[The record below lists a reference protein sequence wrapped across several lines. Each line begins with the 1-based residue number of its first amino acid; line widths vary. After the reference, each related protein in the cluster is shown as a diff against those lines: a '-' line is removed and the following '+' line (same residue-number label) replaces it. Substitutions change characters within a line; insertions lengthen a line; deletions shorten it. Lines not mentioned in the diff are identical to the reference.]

1 MSNSFDDLLSKLY
14 LHDLITPLAR
24 AEGEIEYIKKFQLN
38 EAYIDANK
46 EEQIKNLMKEM
57 NLKSN
62 EELANWRKQRKLN
75 NEKDFI
81 AYVEYRIKRT
91 LVIEHILKNVGESLF
106 LRYKDRLDRVLYS
119 LIRVDNEDLAN
130 KIYYEIEANEIE
142 FGDAAQLH
150 SCGPESKTQ
159 GIVGPVDL
167 TTPHP
172 EIAARL
178 RTASARQLFAPFKAD
193 EWHLIL
199 RLEYRF
205 DSEYNESTR
214 KFLGGLLLGS
224 KSTDLVKGIADQYW
238 DHLE

>member
-81 AYVEYRIKRT
+81 SYVEYRIKRT

-106 LRYKDRLDRVLYS
+106 LRYRPFRPCS
-119 LIRVDNEDLAN
+119 L
-130 KIYYEIEANEIE
+130 
-142 FGDAAQLH
+142 QL
-150 SCGPESKTQ
+150 
-159 GIVGPVDL
+159 
-167 TTPHP
+167 
-172 EIAARL
+172 
-178 RTASARQLFAPFKAD
+178 
-193 EWHLIL
+193 
-199 RLEYRF
+199 
-205 DSEYNESTR
+205 N
-214 KFLGGLLLGS
+214 
-224 KSTDLVKGIADQYW
+224 
-238 DHLE
+238 